1 MTDSQFLQRNV
12 SANFPN
18 IGTETWAKTF
28 RFAQPNAAE
37 PEPNAQEVALLILHP
52 VDGTIVFLSS
62 RIALTEAQN
71 RWAGTGSTLTHD
83 NADAFRHAFWM
94 AMNASVMSESVARAF
109 GEAHESDTPAPLA
122 LAKTMDLFNNNQGI
136 AFGVYIHNTGN
147 TRTSAQIAD
156 DVDQLRK
163 DGNFRKLV
171 PLDFQNNLDTEG
183 IIPGVTQLVPTTPN

>member
-37 PEPNAQEVALLILHP
+37 PVPNAQEVALLILHP

-71 RWAGTGSTLTHD
+71 R
-83 NADAFRHAFWM
+83 
-94 AMNASVMSESVARAF
+94 
-109 GEAHESDTPAPLA
+109 
-122 LAKTMDLFNNNQGI
+122 
-136 AFGVYIHNTGN
+136 
-147 TRTSAQIAD
+147 
-156 DVDQLRK
+156 
-163 DGNFRKLV
+163 
-171 PLDFQNNLDTEG
+171 
-183 IIPGVTQLVPTTPN
+183 